1 MPLAPTVRLLL
12 LTHAFNSL
20 SQRLWVELAEAGH
33 TVSVEYDINDA
44 ITREAVARFRPDVI
58 IAPFLKRAIPEDVWQ
73 NNRCLVIHPGIIGD
87 RGPSAL
93 DWAVLNNEP
102 RWGVTCLQANA
113 EMDAGDIWAWQEF
126 AMRAAAKGSLY
137 RHEVTEAAAV
147 VVHQALERIQSG
159 SFRPRP
165 LDYGDPQ
172 VRGRWRPWMTP
183 RDRRIDWLSD
193 PTEIALRKIRS
204 ADGQPGVLDELFGEA
219 AYLYDAWPE
228 DRLGGVPGALIA
240 RRHGALCRATVDG
253 AVWIG
258 HVKKKRLQN
267 GPGFK
272 LPAAVAFA
280 DRIAQLPASAE
291 EFTGDDQRETFRE
304 IAYREHNRVGY
315 LEFRFY
321 NGAMSADQCER
332 LLRAFEFARSR
343 PVRVIVLLGGPDFW
357 SNGMHLN
364 VIEAA
369 DSPADESWRNIN
381 AIDDVARAIITTE
394 DRLTVA
400 ALRGNAGAGGV
411 FLALAADRV
420 VAREGVILNPHYKNM
435 GNLYGSEYWTYLL
448 PKRAGVAHAENLTE
462 NRLPISAR
470 WAADIGLIDQV
481 IESDASSFIPA
492 VEELAEEIANSHS
505 YHETVREKRARRK
518 RDEFAQPLASYRA
531 AELEQMR
538 LNFYGFDPSYHVARY
553 NFVFRVPHSRTPLH
567 LAVHRR
573 KPTAARN

>member
-1 MPLAPTVRLLL
+1 MPLEFAVRLLL

-20 SQRLWVELAEAGH
+20 SQRLWVELTEAGH
-33 TVSVEYDINDA
+33 TVSVEFDINDA
-44 ITREAVARFRPDVI
+44 VTREAVAWFQPDVI
-58 IAPFLKRAIPEDVWQ
+58 VAPFLKRAIPQDVWQ
-73 NNRCLVIHPGIIGD
+73 TVPCLVIHPGIIGD

-93 DWAVLNNEP
+93 DWAILGNVR

-126 AMRAAAKGSLY
+126 DMRDAAKGSLY
-137 RHEVTEAAAV
+137 RHEVTEAAV
-147 VVHQALERIQSG
+147 VTVHKALERIASG

-165 LDYGDPQ
+165 LDYSDPG
-172 VRGRWRPWMTP
+172 VRGQWRPWMQP
-183 RDRRIDWLSD
+183 GERRIDWATD
-193 PTEIALRKIRS
+193 TTAVVLRKIRA

-228 DRLGGVPGALIA
+228 DRLDGSPGAIVA

-258 HVKKKRLQN
+258 HVKKRQPAD
-267 GPGFK
+267 GYTFK
-272 LPAAVAFA
+272 LPATLAFE
-280 DRIAQLPASAE
+280 DRIAELPESSDD
-291 EFTGDDQRETFRE
+291 FTADSRRETYRE
-304 IAYREHNRVGY
+304 IVYREHNRVGY

-321 NGAMSADQCER
+321 NGAMSVDQCER
-332 LLRAFEFARSR
+332 LLRAFAYARSR

-369 DSPADESWRNIN
+369 HSPAEESWRNIN
-381 AIDDVARAIITTE
+381 AIDDIAHEILTTE
-394 DRLTVA
+394 DLVTVA

-411 FLALAADRV
+411 FLALAADQV
-420 VAREGVILNPHYKNM
+420 VAREGVVLNPHYKNM

-448 PKRAGVAHAENLTE
+448 PKRVGIACAENLTE

-470 WAADIGLIDQV
+470 RAADIGLIDRV
-481 IESDASSFIPA
+481 IAADVASFLPA
-492 VEELAEEIANSHS
+492 VEDLAEAIATGPNYREII
-505 YHETVREKRARRK
+505 RRK
-518 RDEFAQPLASYRA
+518 SELRQRDELEMPLASYRA
-531 AELEQMR
+531 AELGQME

-573 KPTAARN
+573 NPPES